1 MYYNILTAFPH
12 TEKGEE
18 MTRIVSSELKV
29 KASQELLDSIKE
41 DLEKEQRR
49 SIGSLI
55 HEQEEE
61 SDNTD
66 RSN

>member
-12 TEKGEE
+12 TEEGEE
-18 MTRIVSSELKV
+18 MTRIVSSELKI
-29 KASQELLDSIKE
+29 KASQEVLDSVQE

-61 SDNTD
+61 SENTE

>member
-1 MYYNILTAFPH
+1 
-12 TEKGEE
+12 
-18 MTRIVSSELKV
+18 MTRIVSSELKI
-29 KASQELLDSIKE
+29 KASQEVLDSVQE

-61 SDNTD
+61 SENTE